1 MAIQKP
7 KIRSAVDAEM
17 ENRPIAGG
25 RKKRQRMQIIKVG
38 LPERDLEVFRAHME
52 DQGLNLSAGVRLA
65 VSQYMQKEGL
75 K

>member
-7 KIRSAVDAEM
+7 KIRSAVDAEI
-17 ENRPIAGG
+17 ENLPIAGG

-38 LPERDLEVFRAHME
+38 LPERDLEVFRVHME